1 MPIRQPDAARRPD
14 AASTP
19 EASTRPLDAE
29 AFDYWQAHHLL
40 LRAGFGG
47 TPAEV
52 RDLANLGLDRAVDRL
67 VRFADAPAPSDEVGF
82 DPDIMR
88 PESPEEQRRY
98 RQALQQGDEEVVAEF
113 RQRRQAAQREDRQQ
127 LGAMRRWWIERFANT
142 ARPLEEKMTLFWHGH
157 FATGYRAIEDSW
169 HLMRQQQLF
178 RTHALGD
185 FKQLTHGII
194 RDPAML
200 EYLNNDRNVA
210 RRPNENLAR
219 ELMELFT
226 LGEGNGYSEQDIKES
241 ARALTGY
248 HFEDDT
254 FVFNRR
260 QHDEG
265 PKRILGR
272 QGTFDGDDLVDLI
285 FAQPAAAEFVV
296 LKLYRYFVHDLPGG
310 EIDLPRRRFLTA
322 LAADFRRSGFDVGRL
337 LHTLFRS
344 EHFYHP
350 SNRTSRIRS
359 PVELYASTVR
369 TLGTPPRDTRS
380 VEDAL
385 ATMGQELF
393 EPPSVRGWPGGR
405 TWINTST
412 LFARQN
418 FGVYLLTGRRP
429 RAWAWRDDRA
439 PYDPV
444 MLIEPLLELD
454 PSGADPTTVAGFLLH
469 HALGAPPHPDRV
481 RPLADF
487 LADRGGRLDAGV
499 LTGLLCL
506 IVGLPEYQLT

>member
-1 MPIRQPDAARRPD
+1 MPSRQSATARRPD
-14 AASTP
+14 AAATP
-19 EASTRPLDAE
+19 EASTRPLDEA
-29 AFDYWQAHHLL
+29 AFDYWAAHHLL

-52 RDLANLGLDRAVDRL
+52 RDLANLGLEGAVDRL
-67 VRFADAPAPSDEVGF
+67 VRFTDAPPLPDDAAF
-82 DPDIMR
+82 RADIMQ
-88 PESPEEQRRY
+88 PEPPEEQRRY
-98 RQALQQGDEEVVAEF
+98 REALQRGDEEVVAEF
-113 RQRRQAAQREDRQQ
+113 RRRRQAAQREDRQQ
-127 LGAMRRWWIERFANT
+127 LRSMRQWWIERFVRT

-169 HLMRQQQLF
+169 HLIRQQALF
-178 RTHALGD
+178 RSHALGD

-226 LGEGNGYSEQDIKES
+226 LGEGNGYSEQDIKEA

-248 HFEDDT
+248 HFEDDA
-254 FVFNRR
+254 FVFRRR
-260 QHDEG
+260 QHDQG

-285 FAQPAAAEFVV
+285 FAQPAAAEFLV
-296 LKLYRYFVHDLPGG
+296 LKLYRAFVHDLPEGG
-310 EIDLPRRRFLTA
+310 IDLPRRRFLTA

-337 LHTLFRS
+337 LDTLFRS

-359 PVELYASTVR
+359 PIELYASTVR
-369 TLGTPPRDTRS
+369 SLGTPPRDARS
-380 VEDAL
+380 VVDAMS
-385 ATMGQELF
+385 TMGQELF

-418 FGVYLLTGRRP
+418 FGVYLITGRRP

-439 PYDPV
+439 AYDPTT
-444 MLIEPLLELD
+444 LIEPLLEVD
-454 PSGADPTTVAGFLLH
+454 PSGADPETVAGYLLH

-481 RPLADF
+481 RPMAAF
-487 LADRGGRLDAGV
+487 LSERGGRLDAGI